1 MAGFLDWLF
10 GRGGKGSGLTAKD
23 RLQMV
28 LVYDRIQISPEKMRE
43 MKEEI
48 IAVIMKYVP
57 EVDPTTIDI
66 MVEQND
72 RFNNK
77 IVAEIPFS
85 KPRSVAII
93 NEDEND
99 DLAVPRSG
107 QRVWDLDED
116 TTILSPNNDD
126 LTGKRS
132 S

>member
-10 GRGGKGSGLTAKD
+10 GRNTKRSGLTAKD

-48 IAVIMKYVP
+48 VAVILRYVP
-57 EVDPTTIDI
+57 EVDPTSIDI
-66 MVEQND
+66 VVEQND

-85 KPRSVAII
+85 KPRGVPIVDD
-93 NEDEND
+93 DEND
-99 DLAVPRSG
+99 DLRSAESG
-107 QRVWDLDED
+107 ERSWVMDED
-116 TTILSPNNDD
+116 SPIITPNLEDTARRD
-126 LTGKRS
+126 T
-132 S
+132 